1 MRAIVFGAFL
11 ASLVVAP
18 SYRAD
23 AQPTRGRGRIP
34 PDRAQLDRRLREGLA
49 TVVQR
54 NLGLNDDQMRQLSD
68 VNQKYELRRRELN
81 RRERDT
87 RLAMRR
93 ELMGDSTSTPNE
105 ERIAQLLQE
114 SSRIQRERLDLI
126 DSEQNDLARFLT
138 PSQRAKYLGI
148 QEQMRRRIEEM
159 RERPPFVDSGM
170 GRGAPGAA
178 RGRGRR
184 PPPVP

>member
-1 MRAIVFGAFL
+1 MRAIVFGGFL
-11 ASLVVAP
+11 ASLVVLP
-18 SYRAD
+18 WCHAD
-23 AQPTRGRGRIP
+23 AQPARGRARIP

-68 VNQKYELRRRELN
+68 VNQKHELRRRELN

-93 ELMGDSTSTPNE
+93 ELMGDSTPNE

-170 GRGAPGAA
+170 GRGAAGPG

-184 PPPVP
+184 PPPPVP